1 MVLVGKG
8 KSYKNEMID
17 KIKSYGLE
25 ENVIILE
32 SLPMEDL
39 PSIYQGAFAFCFPS
53 FFEGF
58 GIPLIESLFSGKP
71 VITTN
76 GSCFPE
82 VAGPGGLYCDPNR
95 AFEITKAM
103 EQLST
108 DSDLYDKLV
117 NEGRIT
123 LRSFFQKIQTK

>member
-8 KSYKNEMID
+8 KTYKNEMIK

-32 SLPMEDL
+32 SLPMQDL

-76 GSCFPE
+76 GSCF
-82 VAGPGGLYCDPNR
+82 GGCRPGGLYCDPNR

-103 EQLST
+103 EELS
-108 DSDLYDKLV
+108 L
-117 NEGRIT
+117 IQHF
-123 LRSFFQKIQTK
+123 LR